1 MYYPLSPNFSVDLD
15 FLREWFLWQLGGGGG
30 GGGGWGVAT
39 EGTVDLHST
48 YGIQLELSRLH
59 VTVL

>member
-15 FLREWFLWQLGGGGG
+15 FLREWFLWQLGGRGGG
-30 GGGGWGVAT
+30 GGVAT

-48 YGIQLELSRLH
+48 AYNSS
-59 VTVL
+59 